1 MSIIQTQTT
10 SFKAELYQG
19 IHDLT
24 TDVIKIALYTGN
36 ANLNEDTAVYTS
48 TAEVAATG
56 TYVAGGATMTGI
68 TVSTSGYTAYV
79 GFNNVSWT
87 GVITARCAL
96 IYNSSVKAGLSGRS
110 IAVLDFGSD
119 KTSVT
124 TFLITMPANTSTTA
138 LIRSSN

>member
-1 MSIIQTQTT
+1 MSIVQTQTT

-24 TDVIKIALYTGN
+24 TDVIKIALYTAN
-36 ANLNEDTAVYTS
+36 ASLNEGTTVYSATN
-48 TAEVAATG
+48 EVAATG

-68 TVSTSGYTAYV
+68 TVSTSDYTAYV
-79 GFNNVSWT
+79 GFDNISWT

-96 IYNSSVKAGLSGRS
+96 IYNSTQGNKSV
-110 IAVLDFGSD
+110 AVLDFGAD
-119 KTSVT
+119 KTSAT

>member
-1 MSIIQTQTT
+1 MSIVQTQTT

-24 TDVIKIALYTGN
+24 TDVIKIALYTAN
-36 ANLNEDTAVYTS
+36 ASLNADTTVYSATN
-48 TAEVAATG
+48 EVAATG
-56 TYVAGGATMTGI
+56 TYVAGGETMTGI

-79 GFNNVSWT
+79 GFANVSWT
-87 GVITARCAL
+87 AALTARCAL
-96 IYNSSVKAGLSGRS
+96 IYNSTQGNKSV
-110 IAVLDFGSD
+110 AVLDFGAD
-119 KTSVT
+119 KTSTT

>member
-1 MSIIQTQTT
+1 MSIVQTQTT

-24 TDVIKIALYTGN
+24 TDVIKIALYTAN
-36 ANLNEDTAVYTS
+36 ANLNEDTTVYSATN
-48 TAEVAATG
+48 EVVATG

-79 GFNNVSWT
+79 GFANVSWT
-87 GVITARCAL
+87 AALTARCAL
-96 IYNSSVKAGLSGRS
+96 IYNSTQGNKSV
-110 IAVLDFGSD
+110 AVLDFGSD

>member
-1 MSIIQTQTT
+1 MSIVQTQTT

-24 TDVIKIALYTGN
+24 TDVIKIALYTAN
-36 ANLNEDTAVYTS
+36 ANLNEDTTVYSATN
-48 TAEVAATG
+48 EVVATG

-79 GFNNVSWT
+79 GFANVSWT
-87 GVITARCAL
+87 AALTARCAL
-96 IYNSSVKAGLSGRS
+96 IYNSTQGNKSV
-110 IAVLDFGSD
+110 AVLDFGSD
-119 KTSVT
+119 KTSTT

>member
-1 MSIIQTQTT
+1 MSIVQTQTT

-24 TDVIKIALYTGN
+24 TDVIKIALYTAN
-36 ANLNEDTAVYTS
+36 ANLNADTTVYS
-48 TAEVAATG
+48 SVNEVAATG

-68 TVSTSGYTAYV
+68 TVSTSDYTAYV
-79 GFNNVSWT
+79 GFDNVSWT

-96 IYNSSVKAGLSGRS
+96 IYNSTQGNKSV
-110 IAVLDFGSD
+110 AVLDFGAD
-119 KTSVT
+119 KTSTT

>member
-1 MSIIQTQTT
+1 MSIVQTQTT

-36 ANLNEDTAVYTS
+36 ANLNADTTVYTS

-96 IYNSSVKAGLSGRS
+96 IYNSTQGNKSV
-110 IAVLDFGSD
+110 AVLDFGSD
-119 KTSVT
+119 KTSTT

>member
-1 MSIIQTQTT
+1 VSIVQTQTT

-24 TDVIKIALYTGN
+24 TDVIKIALYTAN
-36 ANLNEDTAVYTS
+36 VNLNEDTTVYSATN
-48 TAEVAATG
+48 EVAATG

-68 TVSTSGYTAYV
+68 AVNTSDYTAYV

-96 IYNSSVKAGLSGRS
+96 IYNSTQGNKSV
-110 IAVLDFGSD
+110 AVLDFGSD